1 MNAVSP
7 ELIAIIGVAIALG
20 GLILRMS
27 TRLEGRI
34 ERLESGVTDL
44 RERVARLE
52 GAVDILTK
60 FLIDREAGRK
70 EIAT

>member
-1 MNAVSP
+1 MNTISP
-7 ELIAIIGVAIALG
+7 ELIAILGVAIALG

-70 EIAT
+70 EAAI

>member
-1 MNAVSP
+1 MNTISP

-20 GLILRMS
+20 ALILRMS
-27 TRLEGRI
+27 ARLEGRI
-34 ERLESGVTDL
+34 ERLESGLTDL

-52 GAVDILTK
+52 GAVGVLTE

-70 EIAT
+70 KAAT

>member
-1 MNAVSP
+1 MNSISP
-7 ELIAIIGVAIALG
+7 ELIAILGVALALG

-44 RERVARLE
+44 RERLARLE

-60 FLIDREAGRK
+60 FLIDRESGRK
-70 EIAT
+70 EAAT

>member
-1 MNAVSP
+1 MNTVSP
-7 ELIAIIGVAIALG
+7 ELIAILGVAIALG

-34 ERLESGVTDL
+34 ERLQSGVSDL

-52 GAVDILTK
+52 GAVDILTR

-70 EIAT
+70 EATT

>member
-1 MNAVSP
+1 MNTISP

-70 EIAT
+70 EVAT

>member
-1 MNAVSP
+1 
-7 ELIAIIGVAIALG
+7 
-20 GLILRMS
+20 MS

-70 EIAT
+70 EAAT